1 MLGIGLYSRFR
12 AFKERFHPSDT
23 EDIIA
28 MPETQAAP
36 KYLSKSSP
44 GQTRT
49 FSIPISSSASK
60 SIPRKDGPSDSKQEE
75 KSVQINITELAL
87 SADNLSHETWASSY
101 ILASLIHRLNINFSN
116 TPTTGPSQRIVIPV
130 VELGAGTGLV
140 GLTAATCWDQK
151 VVLTD
156 LSPIVPGLRA
166 NVDVNTTLLDS
177 VGDKGVTVECGTL
190 DWVRPD
196 QLLIPAGD
204 ASSNEK
210 DEVFDLSSTKAHVLL
225 AADTCYSTEH
235 PRLLSGV
242 ILKWLHRHPDAR
254 VVLGT
259 ALRVAYLEEIT
270 ELWNRLEE
278 GGMEVAAQG
287 QEEAREQD
295 FDDERLVEWSLWRWK
310 TSSLTVSDE

>member
-1 MLGIGLYSRFR
+1 MSG
-12 AFKERFHPSDT
+12 DQT
-23 EDIIA
+23 
-28 MPETQAAP
+28 AP

-49 FSIPISSSASK
+49 FSIPVSSTK
-60 SIPRKDGPSDSKQEE
+60 SRTIARKSTEVQESTPVNDAQSE
-75 KSVQINITELAL
+75 DKSVQINITELAL

-101 ILASLIHRLNINFSN
+101 ILASLIHRLDVRFPEIPSAIN
-116 TPTTGPSQRIVIPV
+116 TEPRPETVIPV

-140 GLTAATCWDQK
+140 GLTAATCWNQR

-156 LSPIVPGLRA
+156 LAPIVPGLKA
-166 NVDVNTTLLDS
+166 NVDVNAALLNS
-177 VGDKGVTVECGTL
+177 VGDKGVVVDCGTL

-196 QLLIPAGD
+196 QLILPSADGK
-204 ASSNEK
+204 EE
-210 DEVFDLSSTKAHVLL
+210 EVFELSSTKAHVLL

-242 ILKWLHRHPDAR
+242 ILKWLRRHPEAR

-259 ALRVAYLEEIT
+259 ALRVAYLDEIT

-278 GGMEVAAQG
+278 GGMEVVAQG

-295 FDDERLVEWSLWRWK
+295 FDDERLVEWSLWRWRG
-310 TSSLTVSDE
+310 SSLTDSAQ

>member
-1 MLGIGLYSRFR
+1 MSE
-12 AFKERFHPSDT
+12 A
-23 EDIIA
+23 
-28 MPETQAAP
+28 QAAP

-49 FSIPISSSASK
+49 FSIPISSSATK
-60 SIPRKDGPSDSKQEE
+60 SIPQRNGEIDSSQGD

-101 ILASLIHRLNINFSN
+101 ILASLIHRLNIKFPSISDSN
-116 TPTTGPSQRIVIPV
+116 DTSQQTVIPV

-140 GLTAATCWDQK
+140 GLTAATCWNQK

-156 LSPIVPGLRA
+156 LSPIVPGLQA
-166 NVDVNTTLLDS
+166 NVDVNAALLGS
-177 VGDKGVTVECGTL
+177 VNGVTVDCGTL
-190 DWVRPD
+190 DWAKPD
-196 QLLIPAGD
+196 QLLIPAID
-204 ASSNEK
+204 PSSK
-210 DEVFDLSSTKAHVLL
+210 DNYQIYDLSRTKAHVLL

-254 VVLGT
+254 AILGT
-259 ALRVAYLEEIT
+259 ALRVAYLDEIT

-295 FDDERLVEWSLWRWK
+295 FDDERLVEWSFWRWK
-310 TSSLTVSDE
+310 ASSLEGHGK